1 MDGITG
7 FLASRERQDPSF
19 LRVPAANQLLPRLA
33 LDSLLI
39 GHRGCVN
46 TVQFNES
53 GEKTFF
59 IYCCCLHSTPHM
71 HSCTG
76 G

>member
-7 FLASRERQDPSF
+7 FLASRERQDPF
-19 LRVPAANQLLPRLA
+19 GGRVPAADQLFPRLA
-33 LDSLLI
+33 LDSLLV

-53 GEKTFF
+53 GEESF
-59 IYCCCLHSTPHM
+59 CLLLWFDST
-71 HSCTG
+71 CTAATEG
-76 G
+76 

>member
-7 FLASRERQDPSF
+7 FLASRERQDPF
-19 LRVPAANQLLPRLA
+19 LRVPAANQLVPRLA

-53 GEKTFF
+53 GE
-59 IYCCCLHSTPHM
+59 
-71 HSCTG
+71 
-76 G
+76 